1 MLKVSGWT
9 AAILLLYRE
18 GRRRAGSRYATGR
31 DGHCQNAVV
40 EYAIQTAADSYA
52 GFLEAARWAERK
64 ELAAFAIPDHYLYG
78 TDAAQSPP
86 AYDAFAVMAG
96 LARETATIEL
106 VILVSPITFRHPSVI
121 TKNVA
126 TIQEMAGGRFKL
138 GLGTGWLEQEHTRFG
153 IDFPERGERFA
164 RLEEALG
171 YLRAAFAEP
180 PASFCGVYYNL
191 EGFDIQPRPDLRL
204 VVGGTG
210 AVKTPQLAGRYADEL
225 NAYPAIPN
233 EYAARIERA
242 RSAAVAAARDP
253 ASLLISSSGQIV
265 AADTE
270 QGYHELMEEIAAEH
284 GTSAD
289 KLEQE
294 AARRNAPRGTWHQ
307 VRDIMAGMQDAG
319 MSRFYFQGTF
329 DPDAIELRLEKLM

>member
-1 MLKVSGWT
+1 MLKVPGWT
-9 AAILLLYRE
+9 AAILLLDRE

-138 GLGTGWLEQEHTRFG
+138 GLGTGWLEQEHTQFG

-180 PASFCGVYYNL
+180 PTSFSGVYYNL